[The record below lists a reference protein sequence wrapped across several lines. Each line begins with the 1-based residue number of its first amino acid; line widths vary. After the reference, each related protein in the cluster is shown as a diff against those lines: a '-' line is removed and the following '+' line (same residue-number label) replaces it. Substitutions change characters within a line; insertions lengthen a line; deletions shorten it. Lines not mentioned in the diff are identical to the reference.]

1 MAEQKMSLEE
11 ATSARLPFDVAEHID
26 IEEEKETKRKVE
38 EYKQARAEY
47 LKTVGKMAF
56 AQQCI
61 DDKIMPLKKQKRII
75 GKYTYGLKGAL
86 LANINSVP
94 DTLYIIAMLLILVL
108 AFSTLV
114 AVGCA
119 AATDEKALLEWA
131 GTTAEEFRVT
141 FFHFILPTPF
151 ISLGL
156 LLIDIFFIRNIPVQ
170 REFVADTKEKI
181 KKKAVE
187 ERVLPDHIVDV
198 PCKLKRFFAEMLLEY
213 NMVAVEFVSENGS
226 IRLWNE
232 KGEHKLFEKDFSGR
246 YYENEIEY
254 FGTEVEPNKFYNIA
268 DLITERA
275 EK

>member
-1 MAEQKMSLEE
+1 MAGQKLSLEE

-75 GKYTYGLKGAL
+75 GKYTYGLKGVL
-86 LANINSVP
+86 LANIKDVP
-94 DTLYIIAMLLILVL
+94 NILYATSLLLFLVL
-108 AFSTLV
+108 VFSTIV
-114 AVGCA
+114 TIGCA
-119 AATDEKALLEWA
+119 TAINESALLEWV
-131 GTTAEEFRVT
+131 GTTTEEFKAT
-141 FFHFILPTPF
+141 FFHFILPVPL

-156 LLIDIFFIRNIPVQ
+156 FWLNGFFITSVPGEKGFSND
-170 REFVADTKEKI
+170 AKEKI
-181 KKKAVE
+181 EKKAIE

-198 PCKLKRFFAEMLLEY
+198 PCKLKRFFAEMLIEY
-213 NMVAVEFVSENGS
+213 NVIAVEYVSENGA
-226 IRLWNE
+226 IRLWRETGDN
-232 KGEHKLFEKDFSGR
+232 KLFEKDFSGG
-246 YYENEIEY
+246 YYEEEVEY
-254 FGTEVEPNKFYNIA
+254 FGTEVEPGKFYNVS

>member
-1 MAEQKMSLEE
+1 MAGQKMSLEE

-47 LKTVGKMAF
+47 LKTLGKMAF
-56 AQQCI
+56 TQQCI

-94 DTLYIIAMLLILVL
+94 DALYIIAMLLILAL
-108 AFSTLV
+108 TFSAFV

-119 AATDEKALLEWA
+119 AVTDEKALLEWI
-131 GTTAEEFRVT
+131 GTTTEEFNKAFSHV
-141 FFHFILPTPF
+141 ILPAPF
-151 ISLGL
+151 VLLGL
-156 LLIDIFFIRNIPVQ
+156 LLIDIFVIRSIPVR
-170 REFVADTKEKI
+170 REFIADAKEKI
-181 KKKAVE
+181 KKKATE
-187 ERVLPDHIVDV
+187 ERVLPNHIVDV

-213 NMVAVEFVSENGS
+213 NMVTVEYVSENGS
-226 IRLWNE
+226 IHLWNE

-254 FGTEVEPNKFYNIA
+254 FGTEVEANKFYNISE
-268 DLITERA
+268 LITEKA

>member
-94 DTLYIIAMLLILVL
+94 DTLYIIAMLLILAL

-170 REFVADTKEKI
+170 REFIADTKEKI
-181 KKKAVE
+181 KKKATE

-213 NMVAVEFVSENGS
+213 NMVAVEYVSENGA
-226 IRLWNE
+226 IRLWDESGN
-232 KGEHKLFEKDFSGR
+232 HKLFKKDFCGEA
-246 YYENEIEY
+246 YEKEIGY
-254 FGTEVEPNKFYNIA
+254 FGTEVEPSKFYNIS
-268 DLITERA
+268 DLITENA

>member
-1 MAEQKMSLEE
+1 MSLEE
-11 ATSARLPFDVAEHID
+11 ATSVRLPFDVAEHID

-38 EYKQARAEY
+38 EYKQARAEH
-47 LKTVGKMAF
+47 LKTVSKMAF
-56 AQQCI
+56 TQQCI
-61 DDKIMPLKKQKRII
+61 DDGIIPSKKQKRII

-86 LANINSVP
+86 FANINNVP
-94 DTLYIIAMLLILVL
+94 DALYIIAMLLILAL

-119 AATDEKALLEWA
+119 AATDEKALLEWV
-131 GTTAEEFRVT
+131 GTTAEEFKVT

-156 LLIDIFFIRNIPVQ
+156 LLIDIFFIRNIPGQ
-170 REFVADTKEKI
+170 RDFSDDAKEKI
-181 KKKAVE
+181 EKKSTI
-187 ERVLPDHIVDV
+187 ERILPDHIVDV
-198 PCKLKRFFAEMLLEY
+198 PCKLKKIFAGMLIEY
-213 NMVAVEFVSENGS
+213 NVVAVEYVPQSGS
-226 IRLWNE
+226 LRLWNE
-232 KGEHKLFEKDFSGR
+232 NGEHKLFEKDFSGR